1 MKKIK
6 KGDAIL
12 KKDSS
17 KKVTVYID
25 KNVYLNFQ
33 IYALQNNRSVSSL
46 IEEYM
51 RNVLKEIFKEE
62 K

>member
-6 KGDAIL
+6 EGDAIL

-51 RNVLKEIFKEE
+51 RKTLKDMKKE

>member
-6 KGDAIL
+6 EGDAIL

-46 IEEYM
+46 IEQFM
-51 RNVLKEIFKEE
+51 RETLKEMKKE

>member
-1 MKKIK
+1 M
-6 KGDAIL
+6 

-46 IEEYM
+46 IEQFM
-51 RNVLKEIFKEE
+51 RETLKKMKKEN
-62 K
+62 